1 MNLKTQKTRGVT
13 IGSFEGSKYKT
24 EDSSPLTLA
33 LRRNSSIRFVPNLK
47 KLQKLPPRTAIS
59 NIKPNPIPKFAS
71 SPLKIV
77 KESKNE

>member
-47 KLQKLPPRTAIS
+47 KLQKLPSQNAST